1 MKNKF
6 VKEWI
11 EKAEGDYETIVDL
24 RRRKRK
30 RQLFVIAFHCQQ
42 CVEKYLKALL
52 TLYEIEFPKQHD
64 LEALLALLVTKDA
77 LLAALRN
84 ELKVLTPYAVNFR
97 YPGGDISGKEVSK
110 AVVATK
116 RLRKIFRQRL
126 GLKG

>member
-116 RLRKIFRQRL
+116 RLRKVFRQRL